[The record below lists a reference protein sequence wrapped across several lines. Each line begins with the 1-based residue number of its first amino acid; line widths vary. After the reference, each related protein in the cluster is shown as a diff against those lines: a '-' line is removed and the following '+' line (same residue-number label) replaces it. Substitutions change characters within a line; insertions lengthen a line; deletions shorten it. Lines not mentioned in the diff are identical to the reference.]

1 MHHYGAGTHVGNIRS
16 NNEDNYVCDAER
28 ELWIV
33 ADGMGGLGFGEIASA
48 IATYTVTTMIRKS
61 HGVNQAIESAH
72 AKIKE
77 YAETDGK
84 GTNMGTTLVLLLSQG
99 SLYNIFWVG
108 DSRAYLL
115 DTETFKQ
122 VTVDHSLVQSL
133 IDSGEITAEEAE
145 TDPRKN
151 AVTRAL
157 GVQELETVRAD
168 SLSDKWKPGQKILL
182 CSDGLT
188 DCVSKDN
195 IEIILRSE
203 GTDQQLTDRL
213 IEAALAG
220 GGKDNVTVII
230 VSANQRVVQKDSD
243 THVPLDF
250 KDDTDSPTLTGQWA
264 DHNQDQTN
272 ATMESDNKSY
282 TQSAQLELAIV
293 QTPETQRS
301 PTVSKSDGGSLNLV
315 KRLNSIKGLDWLK
328 GSIAAAASISLI
340 YLMASPSDQTAEPIR
355 KPEAFVQQE
364 DPYSH
369 LAHDFPEI
377 DLPRAGKIIQVGLY
391 SHLNGAESRQMTL
404 SHLGLEAYI
413 QKRSTIHGLQYAV
426 MLGPLSLESHEA
438 TIATLNS
445 NKLNYFHQP
454 PRGS

>member
-16 NNEDNYVCDAER
+16 NNEDNYVCDAQR

-48 IATYTVTTMIRKS
+48 IATYTVTTMIRNG

-72 AKIKE
+72 AKIKD

-115 DTETFKQ
+115 DTDSFTQ

-133 IDSGEITAEEAE
+133 IDSGEITAQEAE

-168 SLSDKWKPGQKILL
+168 SLSDRWRPGQKVLL

-195 IEIILRSE
+195 IELILRSE
-203 GTDQQLTDRL
+203 GTDQQRTDKL
-213 IEAALAG
+213 IQAALEG
-220 GGKDNVTVII
+220 GGKDNVTVVI
-230 VSANQRVVQKDSD
+230 VSANQQVAQNEND

-250 KDDTDSPTLTGQWA
+250 KDDTDSPTLTGRTN
-264 DHNQDQTN
+264 HNRVNATIEPDQTP
-272 ATMESDNKSY
+272 Y
-282 TQSAQLELAIV
+282 TGSAQLELPIS
-293 QTPETQRS
+293 QTPEP
-301 PTVSKSDGGSLNLV
+301 PTTASNTGGSGFSWSDRFSWSNRFGWFNGFITASVAIVLV
-315 KRLNSIKGLDWLK
+315 
-328 GSIAAAASISLI
+328 
-340 YLMASPSDQTAEPIR
+340 YLVAVPKNQANEPIR

-364 DPYSH
+364 DPSSH
-369 LAHDFPEI
+369 LAQDFPEI
-377 DLPRAGKIIQVGLY
+377 DLPRGGKIIQVGLY
-391 SHLNGAESRQMTL
+391 SHLNGAESRQITL
-404 SHLGLEAYI
+404 SQLGLDAHI
-413 QKRSTIHGLQYAV
+413 QKRSTNRGLQYAV
-426 MLGPLSLESHEA
+426 MLGPLSRESHET
-438 TIATLNS
+438 TIATLDL
-445 NKLNYFHQP
+445 NKLNYFHRP
-454 PRGS
+454 SRGS